1 MISCRSPKIE
11 KNEWQ
16 KFCSIHV
23 LVGINISSG
32 LDIEQRIRVL
42 FSACSCF
49 DLQQNWA
56 LNAYSR
62 SALCRSFYDI
72 KRCKSWYTQDIIFF
86 WQEVAQMNIQIM
98 ILLVPTLVK
107 HLVFMFEKIPR
118 MLVIEI
124 LLPIVAKSEYFTLE
138 LAIYELIS
146 GHQESFW

>member
-1 MISCRSPKIE
+1 MSG
-11 KNEWQ
+11 KN
-16 KFCSIHV
+16 FVASMFF
-23 LVGINISSG
+23 LVNISSG

-107 HLVFMFEKIPR
+107 HLVFYVRKNSKNACNWNITCNCYKIR
-118 MLVIEI
+118 IFHFRTFYIWIDLF
-124 LLPIVAKSEYFTLE
+124 ASYS
-138 LAIYELIS
+138 IS
-146 GHQESFW
+146 VTYSSY